1 MEIEVRGRGRVLI
14 PFRWINE
21 TELLPLHKLP
31 DTENT
36 NRLVPLLL
44 NAARVQ
50 GDKLL
55 SLTVTLS
62 TKLSAVCKNL
72 GILHKS

>member
-1 MEIEVRGRGRVLI
+1 MEIGVRGRGIVLI

-44 NAARVQ
+44 NAARVF
-50 GDKLL
+50 KVIN
-55 SLTVTLS
+55 S
-62 TKLSAVCKNL
+62 
-72 GILHKS
+72 